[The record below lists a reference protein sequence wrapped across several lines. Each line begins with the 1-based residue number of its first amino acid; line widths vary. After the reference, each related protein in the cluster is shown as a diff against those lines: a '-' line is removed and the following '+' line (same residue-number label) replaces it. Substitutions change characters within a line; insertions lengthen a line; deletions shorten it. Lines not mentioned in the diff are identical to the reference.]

1 MNLIFDHTQ
10 SRDEIERTMT
20 DYVNMNA
27 VPVHMSV
34 PTILHYNELNESRM
48 IMSYHPDKV
57 GEIIHG
63 VLESFGEEKSWKA
76 SVYFDYETGFTH
88 VFFGKN
94 QQIVEFPTVLF
105 STAKSHNET
114 LPEKSITV
122 FVSNVIGSA

>member
-10 SRDEIERTMT
+10 SRNEVERTMT
-20 DYVNMNA
+20 DYVNRNA

-34 PTILHYNELNESRM
+34 PTILHYNELRESKM

-57 GEIIHG
+57 GEIIYG
-63 VLESFGEEKSWKA
+63 VLESFGEERKWKA
-76 SVYFDYETGFTH
+76 GVYFDYESGFTH
-88 VFFGKN
+88 VFFGQN

-114 LPEKSITV
+114 LPEQSITV
-122 FVSNVIGSA
+122 FLSPMIGKA